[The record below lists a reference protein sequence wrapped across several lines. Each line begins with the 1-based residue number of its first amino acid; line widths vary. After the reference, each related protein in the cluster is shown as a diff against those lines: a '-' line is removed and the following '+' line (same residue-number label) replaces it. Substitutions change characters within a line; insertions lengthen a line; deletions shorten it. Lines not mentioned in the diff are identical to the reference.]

1 MTYFEDVVQVYIFVS
16 GRDDGRMVRFL
27 VSQIFAEKHILGGVG
42 WGALTG
48 VLVVSFS
55 NLIG

>member
-27 VSQIFAEKHILGGVG
+27 VQKSTSWVG